1 MPGTM
6 TQLNVRMPRALK
18 DAGDAALASVGVSP
32 SEAIRALWERAS
44 DRGEGLSQAMR
55 LLFSPATSSAPEPD
69 LPGPGIVDGAL
80 AQLRLSFPTDTRPSP
95 TDNELLEASMEERL
109 QERGLI

>member
-6 TQLNVRMPRALK
+6 TQLNVRIPRALK

-32 SEAIRALWERAS
+32 SEAVRALWEKAS
-44 DRGEGLSQAMR
+44 DRGEGLSQAMQ
-55 LLFSPATSSAPEPD
+55 LLFSPATGSAPEPD

-80 AQLRLSFPTDTRPSP
+80 AQLGLSFPADTRPSP

>member
-6 TQLNVRMPRALK
+6 AQLNVRIPRALK

-32 SEAIRALWERAS
+32 SEAVRALWEKAS
-44 DRGEGLSQAMR
+44 GRGEGLSQAMQ
-55 LLFSPATSSAPEPD
+55 LLFSPATSPAPEPD
-69 LPGPGIVDGAL
+69 LPGPGIVDEAL
-80 AQLRLSFPTDTRPSP
+80 AQLGLSSPADTRPSP